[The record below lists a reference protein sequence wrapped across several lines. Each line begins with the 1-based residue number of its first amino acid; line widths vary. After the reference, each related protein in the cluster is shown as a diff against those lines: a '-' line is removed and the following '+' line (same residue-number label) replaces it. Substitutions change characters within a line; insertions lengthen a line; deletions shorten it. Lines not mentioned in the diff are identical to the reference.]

1 MITLK
6 IENPEIESKLK
17 EFVKNQ
23 KQELEDV
30 AVEAIR
36 QFIGSFQED
45 ELIYQKKDVTKHMHS
60 IKTEYDEENL
70 DDVKPYGH
78 VNDSA
83 KYIKELRSKR
93 SYE

>member
-23 KQELEDV
+23 KQGLEDI

-36 QFIGSFQED
+36 QFISSFQED
-45 ELIYQKKDVTKHMHS
+45 ELIYQKKDVTKHMHP

-70 DDVKPYGH
+70 DDVKPYSH

-83 KYIKELRSKR
+83 KYIKELRTKR